1 MENKVIYMNN
11 GLTEDEKDILCKFA
25 FCFGLT
31 DEDVE
36 LMLENKK
43 VAIVSQRLPPQFRV
57 K

>member
-31 DEDVE
+31 DEDIE

-43 VAIVSQRLPPQFRV
+43 SGNRFTTTTTAI
-57 K
+57 